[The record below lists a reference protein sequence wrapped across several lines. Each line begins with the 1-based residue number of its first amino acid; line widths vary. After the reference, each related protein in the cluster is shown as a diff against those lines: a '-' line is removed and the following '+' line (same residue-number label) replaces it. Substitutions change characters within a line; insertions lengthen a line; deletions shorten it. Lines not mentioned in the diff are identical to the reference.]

1 MRTRSTM
8 RKFSRKVASGTR
20 SRGDAAIIVQIKENV
35 NSLSFASR
43 VTPGN
48 IQRRTRDK
56 KNSSYDF
63 CESGRRITTDFTG
76 ITSFFEGNA
85 ARRR

>member
-1 MRTRSTM
+1 MRSRTTE
-8 RKFSRKVASGTR
+8 KFSHRRVASGTG

-48 IQRRTRDK
+48 IQRRHGTKRIRRT
-56 KNSSYDF
+56 DF
-63 CESGRRITTDFTG
+63 CETKVVDILSGILP
-76 ITSFFEGNA
+76 EL
-85 ARRR
+85 